1 MLFPAALPRDRVRTT
16 ALLVAS
22 LLVLAVLAPLPSGA
36 AVRDDARSGAKSGA
50 RGGFA
55 VATLNLRKG
64 MRVAGMRHDIGRVIG
79 GGASVV
85 GFQERLFSR
94 PALRASLPKSWSLL
108 MPDGPTG
115 TDDNPIAFDK
125 DVWKLQ
131 RTWPVLLTGKT
142 WRRNT
147 GRTAHDQYGVV
158 AVLRHRASG
167 HVIRAVSF
175 HLPNHLHNRG
185 TGGPNYGNRGGV
197 EAMWRMAHRVRRL
210 EQNAPQGHQFVA
222 MCDCNVTADRDTT
235 RPPAQGPDHQAA
247 GPEVQLRREGSRPG
261 FGDRLRPRR
270 AGGVVPPGLLPVL
283 HRPGHRPPRRRRHL
297 RAQALS
303 RLGPRPGQRPGNLR
317 RVSLLRASQSG

>member
-1 MLFPAALPRDRVRTT
+1 MVFGMLLPAAPARVRARSTV
-16 ALLVAS
+16 LLVAMV
-22 LLVLAVLAPLPSGA
+22 LLLAALTPRTSA
-36 AVRDDARSGAKSGA
+36 AQVREDTRSQARSSGPAA
-50 RGGFA
+50 RFS

-64 MRVAGMRHDIGRVIG
+64 MRVPGMRHDIGRVIG
-79 GGASVV
+79 GGASLI

-158 AVLRHRASG
+158 AVLRHRASD
-167 HVIRAVSF
+167 HVIRSVSF

-185 TGGPNYGNRGGV
+185 TGGPNYANRGGV

-210 EQNAPQGHQFVA
+210 EKNAPEGHQLVA

-235 RPPAQGPDHQAA
+235 DLLLKGRIIKPLGLKSNNAVKGRGPGSGIDYVLAEQGASFRLASYRSYTDLATDH
-247 GPEVQLRREGSRPG
+247 P
-261 FGDRLRPRR
+261 
-270 AGGVVPPGLLPVL
+270 GVVASFV
-283 HRPGHRPPRRRRHL
+283 RRR
-297 RAQALS
+297 
-303 RLGPRPGQRPGNLR
+303 
-317 RVSLLRASQSG
+317 